1 VKHVLSIINYS
12 MGKDYMKFIKTI
24 GSTMY
29 FLASGRYDAKK
40 GGYVLDKN
48 SSQQLIVEK
57 DQLTGRVMDMK
68 MPIRGLSVYESID
81 VFSKHVSGQAKAS
94 TSVARKPVT
103 TPTSNVDIL
112 GKIAREEA
120 RLAGLEKGGWS
131 SNYGYF
137 HGSCSDGY
145 PFSEEGGSGRS
156 RTVSREGSR
165 EVV

>member
-1 VKHVLSIINYS
+1 

-29 FLASGRYDAKK
+29 FLAAGRYDKNK
-40 GGYVLDKN
+40 GGYILDKN
-48 SSQQLIVEK
+48 SSQQLIVMK
-57 DQLTGRVMDMK
+57 DSLTGRVMDMK

-112 GKIAREEA
+112 GKIAREEV
-120 RLAGLEKGGWS
+120 RLAALKKAAGVTSTTSTVVVPPATSSPKKEDPVQDELTREKALEK
-131 SNYGYF
+131 
-137 HGSCSDGY
+137 
-145 PFSEEGGSGRS
+145 
-156 RTVSREGSR
+156 
-165 EVV
+165 

>member
-1 VKHVLSIINYS
+1 
-12 MGKDYMKFIKTI
+12 MKFLKTVGTI
-24 GSTMY
+24 MF
-29 FLASGRYDAKK
+29 FLASGRYDKVK

-120 RLAGLEKGGWS
+120 RLAALKKAAGVATTVTVPVPTTTTSPKKEDPVGDELSREKALEK
-131 SNYGYF
+131 
-137 HGSCSDGY
+137 
-145 PFSEEGGSGRS
+145 
-156 RTVSREGSR
+156 
-165 EVV
+165 